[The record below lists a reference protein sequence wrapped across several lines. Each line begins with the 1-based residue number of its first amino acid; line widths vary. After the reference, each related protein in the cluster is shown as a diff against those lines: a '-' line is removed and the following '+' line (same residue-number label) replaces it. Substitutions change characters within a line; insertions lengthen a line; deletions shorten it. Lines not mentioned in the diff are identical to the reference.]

1 MATPGA
7 RRGPGASGMT
17 PVLNTERDDAV
28 ARTIAGA

>member
-17 PVLNTERDDAV
+17 PVLKTERDDAV